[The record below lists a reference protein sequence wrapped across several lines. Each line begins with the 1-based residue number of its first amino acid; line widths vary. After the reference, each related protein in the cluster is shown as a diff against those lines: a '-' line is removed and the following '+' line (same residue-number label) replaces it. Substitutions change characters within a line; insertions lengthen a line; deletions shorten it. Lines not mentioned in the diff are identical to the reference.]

1 MQAAPS
7 DWLTQADTLR
17 ALADIVRDEGLS
29 ELEVRRGNARIS
41 IKAPSSDK
49 PLVVS
54 GFSASVPLAS
64 EAAPQLSTM
73 PTAPVDSASP
83 GVASDTPSVVDASL
97 VPVVSPLVGIF
108 YRAPSP
114 NDEPFVEVGDRVEV
128 GQVLAYVET
137 MKVFNDIVSEVE
149 GTVAEVAAQNGQ
161 LVETGDRIMTI
172 RKA

>member
-1 MQAAPS
+1 M
-7 DWLTQADTLR
+7 
-17 ALADIVRDEGLS
+17 RDEGLS

-41 IKAPSSDK
+41 IKAPSSDV

-54 GFSASVPLAS
+54 GFSGAAPLAS
-64 EAAPQLSTM
+64 EAASQ
-73 PTAPVDSASP
+73 VSASAP
-83 GVASDTPSVVDASL
+83 GADAPDAPSVADASL

-108 YRAPSP
+108 YRAPTP

-161 LVETGDRIMTI
+161 LVETGDRLMVI
-172 RKA
+172 RKG